1 MSLTRTAYVSR
12 QTIKFGG
19 IFVIGF
25 SLLWSL
31 SAAGLKA
38 YREKFP
44 PYQAPTI
51 RYGIIPKVKFPEKTF
66 EKKNFSFEFA
76 NDKVPGFSDQAKVFI
91 VYKPNSSFLALD
103 YYSKIA
109 NNLGFTADPVEVQTG
124 VFEFSNNNL
133 NQKLT
138 INVLDGSFKMK
149 YPYENDQLLFYPEN
163 MPGKEEAIMMADSYL
178 DQANKLSQDL
188 ENGQKEVSYWK
199 IDGGVLV
206 EAQAQSD
213 AHFARVDYF
222 REKLDENTTIVTSEP
237 GMAPISIL
245 VSGSQVEGKKV
256 VEVRFQYANIE
267 RSSWSTYPI
276 KTSEEAIEELKQG
289 NYWPAADVEA
299 GQVTIRRLYL
309 AYYEPFGLTN
319 YMQPVFVF
327 EGDGGF
333 VAYVPAVTESYS
345 KD

>member
-1 MSLTRTAYVSR
+1 MSLTRTAFVSR
-12 QTIKFGG
+12 QIIKFGG

-31 SAAGLKA
+31 SAAGIKA
-38 YREKFP
+38 YRAKYP
-44 PYQAPTI
+44 PYQPPTI
-51 RYGIIPKVKFPEKTF
+51 RYGIIPKVKFPDKNF
-66 EKKNFSFEFA
+66 EKKQFTFEFA
-76 NDKVPGFSDQAKVFI
+76 NDKVPKFGDQAKVFV

-109 NNLGFTADPVEVQTG
+109 SNLGFTSKPIEVQTG
-124 VFEFSNNNL
+124 VFEFRNDNL

-138 INVLDGSFKMK
+138 INVLDGSFLMK

-163 MPGKEEAIMMADSYL
+163 MPGKEAAILIADSYL
-178 DQANKLSQDL
+178 DRANKLSQDL
-188 ENGQKEVSYWK
+188 EKGQKIVSYWK
-199 IDGGVLV
+199 IDGGRLV
-206 EAQAQSD
+206 EALAQSD
-213 AHFARVDYF
+213 ASFARVDYY
-222 REKLDENTTIVTSEP
+222 REKLDENTTIVTSES
-237 GMAPISIL
+237 GVAPISIL
-245 VSGSQVEGKKV
+245 VSGSQVEGRKV
-256 VEVRFQYANIE
+256 VEVKFQYANIE

-276 KTSEEAIEELKQG
+276 KTSQEAVEELKQG
-289 NYWPAADVEA
+289 NYWPAADTET
-299 GQVTIRRLYL
+299 GQVVIRRLSL